1 MLLKC
6 IKHLHIWQQWLFG
19 LHKLKT
25 IHIKN
30 VITFY
35 AIYNQI
41 HIWRNLLYHKKAEKY
56 CPALKKALDLDIQVN
71 ICMLFSSILN
81 HFKLKVCTVDWQ
93 WATAQISHFTQAM
106 QVTHAPITL

>member
-1 MLLKC
+1 MPFK
-6 IKHLHIWQQWLFG
+6 IK
-19 LHKLKT
+19 
-25 IHIKN
+25 
-30 VITFY
+30 Y
-35 AIYNQI
+35 IYGEI
-41 HIWRNLLYHKKAEKY
+41 YYIIKAEKY

-81 HFKLKVCTVDWQ
+81 PFKLKVCTVNWQ